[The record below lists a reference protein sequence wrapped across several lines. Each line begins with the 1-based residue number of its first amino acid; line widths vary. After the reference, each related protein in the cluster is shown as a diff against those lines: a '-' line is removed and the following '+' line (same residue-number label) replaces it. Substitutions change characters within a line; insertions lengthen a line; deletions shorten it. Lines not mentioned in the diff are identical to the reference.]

1 MASEFAFK
9 VYNEPS
15 VFLSIKN
22 TVGAGSA
29 FSGNYI
35 FAERIVDGKLKLLRV
50 YEKVSTPGFYNPN
63 TKMMLGGSVKVEPK
77 MILKMDDK
85 DPIMPSLITFRKRVS
100 EYLSDC
106 PDISVKIENKLYT
119 IKDIRRVVEEYNAMC
134 K

>member
-1 MASEFAFK
+1 
-9 VYNEPS
+9 
-15 VFLSIKN
+15 
-22 TVGAGSA
+22 
-29 FSGNYI
+29 
-35 FAERIVDGKLKLLRV
+35 
-50 YEKVSTPGFYNPN
+50 
-63 TKMMLGGSVKVEPK
+63 MMLGGSVKVEPK